1 MNGVGRP
8 LNGSSSEP
16 SSSTR
21 KAATRTDIIP
31 GFCLRWAARR
41 KPSREAR
48 LLVQMDPLSTGG
60 NGNLGSVLV
69 FTQQW
74 DEAIQ
79 ELRAA
84 IDLDPN
90 YWFDYNFLGRAY
102 EAKGRLPEAIESFQ
116 HGLKLEGNTE
126 LWAGL
131 GHAYAVSGNKV
142 EANKVLDKL
151 REISSKRYVAPYN
164 VAVIYS
170 GLGDKDA
177 AFDWLNRAYSDR
189 SYLLAV
195 YLSTDSRLDNLRSDP
210 RFQELRRK
218 MKL

>member
-1 MNGVGRP
+1 
-8 LNGSSSEP
+8 
-16 SSSTR
+16 
-21 KAATRTDIIP
+21 
-31 GFCLRWAARR
+31 
-41 KPSREAR
+41 
-48 LLVQMDPLSTGG
+48 
-60 NGNLGSVLV
+60 VLV

-79 ELRAA
+79 ELRSA

-102 EAKGRLPEAIESFQ
+102 EAKGRLPEAIETFQ

-131 GHAYAVSGNKV
+131 GHAYAVSGNKA
-142 EANKVLDKL
+142 EAYKVLGKL
-151 REISSKRYVAPYN
+151 KEISTQRYVAPYN

-177 AFDWLNRAYSDR
+177 AFEWLNRAYNDR

-195 YLSTDSRLDNLRSDP
+195 YLKTDSRLDELRSDI
-210 RFQELRRK
+210 RFQQLQRK
-218 MKL
+218 MKF